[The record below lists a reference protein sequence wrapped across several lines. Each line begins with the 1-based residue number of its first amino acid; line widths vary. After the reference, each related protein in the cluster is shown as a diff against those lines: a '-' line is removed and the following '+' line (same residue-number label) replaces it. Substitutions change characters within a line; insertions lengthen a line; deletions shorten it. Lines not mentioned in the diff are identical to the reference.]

1 MSKVVLEGH
10 ILVPDADLAAVMEA
24 LETHI
29 MHTRQEKGCLVFNVT
44 QNSEN
49 PNRFEV
55 YEEFSSR
62 ESFERHQKRVR
73 HSPWGAVSMNAE
85 RHYQV
90 TPIEMNDQ

>member
-10 ILVPDADLAAVMEA
+10 ILVPDADLATVTDA

-29 MHTRQEKGCLVFNVT
+29 LLTQQEKGCLVFHVT
-44 QNSEN
+44 QNAQN

-55 YEEFSSR
+55 YEEFVNR
-62 ESFERHQKRVR
+62 ESFERHQQRVR
-73 HSPWGAVSMNAE
+73 HSAWGTVSINVE

-90 TPIEMNDQ
+90 TEVESGA